1 MPCNATMAEAAT
13 ESADA
18 DTDEE
23 RIEYPWASQTPT
35 TRVTGT
41 VVDVFYAG
49 QLDESTPQND
59 TSFGIV
65 LEDPDVVGGQLY
77 VNQAKPEDGTTAD
90 GVDDDQPRPTDY
102 RIADPDD
109 RDTTIANG
117 AFVSGED
124 GPNTYDEADGFD
136 EDRVI
141 IWYNGLSGQ
150 RIGRV
155 LDFNGQ
161 PFARWT
167 DDGDYLVK
175 GLLQPAEGWRDANSD
190 RRSEMAQNGL
200 APRIARAPVFRERVN
215 VTYDDEGDIEE
226 ITVDEDGELDAV
238 IDMSRWNGGRAYEV
252 HVFDAESFEA
262 EHGSLDA
269 EIPRDSNGI
278 VDSEAEVTM
287 RYQPL
292 ADEVLETVEYR
303 MHMHTG
309 DGWQDEPAAWEPE
322 PASEVGNFGVS
333 AETADSGSE
342 GFSAEHEAFVEEIV
356 GELQGSGMTPEEA
369 FSGGLAALIG
379 KHEGDFTRVPD
390 VGEVRREV
398 YARLDYLD
406 PSDLDE

>member
-1 MPCNATMAEAAT
+1 MAEAAS

-23 RIEYPWASQTPT
+23 RIERPWAQQTPK

-41 VVDVFYAG
+41 ITGVFYAG
-49 QLDESTPQND
+49 QLDEGTAQND

-65 LEDPDVVGGQLY
+65 LEDAEVVEGTLY
-77 VNQAKPEDGTTAD
+77 VNEEKPSDGTTAD
-90 GVDDDQPRPTDY
+90 GVGDNQPRPTDY
-102 RIADPDD
+102 RIVDEDD

-117 AFVSGED
+117 AFVTDEN
-124 GPNTYDEADGFD
+124 GPNTYEEADGFG
-136 EDRVI
+136 EDAVI
-141 IWYNGLSGQ
+141 VWYNGLSGQ

-161 PFARWT
+161 PFAKWT
-167 DDGDYLVK
+167 DDPQDPYLVK
-175 GLLQPAEGWRDANSD
+175 GLLQPAAEWPDANSD

-200 APRIARAPVFRERVN
+200 APRIARAPVFRERVD
-215 VTYDDEGDIEE
+215 VIYDDEGSIEE
-226 ITVDEDGELDAV
+226 ITVEDEGELDAV
-238 IDMSRWNGGRAYEV
+238 IDISRWNGGRGYEV
-252 HVFDAESFEA
+252 HVFDDEEFVA

-269 EIPRDSNGI
+269 ELPRDSNNI
-278 VDSEAEVTM
+278 VDSEAEVDM

-292 ADEVLETVEYR
+292 ADEVLEQVGYR

-309 DGWQDEPAAWEPE
+309 AGWQDQPANWEPE
-322 PASEVGNFGVS
+322 STSSVGSFGIS
-333 AETADSGSE
+333 ADTDDGEG

-356 GELQGSGMTPEEA
+356 GELSGSGMTPEEA

-379 KHEGDFTRVPD
+379 KKEDMFSRVPD
-390 VGEVRREV
+390 VDEVRREV

-406 PSDLDE
+406 SADLDE